1 MQGSSPKAESSRSA
15 TSPFSRSWVPGG
27 WPLLVWAIAI
37 LVSAPVLVILAGVLT
52 NASATWNHLASTVL
66 ATYIENSLLL
76 MLGVGLGVLLV
87 GVSTAWL
94 ITMCRFPGRRIFE
107 WALLLP
113 LAAPAYLLAYVYTE
127 WLAFYGPVQ
136 TTLRSWFGWESAQD
150 YWFPDVRS
158 LWGAAF
164 MLVLTLYPYVYL
176 LTRTAF
182 LSQSTCT
189 LEASRNL
196 GCSPWRSFF
205 TVALPL
211 ARPAIT
217 AGLSLA
223 LMETLNDFGTVQYFG
238 VDTFTTGIY
247 RTWFGMGERTTA
259 TQLSAM
265 LLLFVLG
272 LILLERWSRGRA
284 KFYQTANTI
293 HQLSSYRLQGIRAIA
308 AIFTCLLPVLFG
320 LLVPGGVL
328 LKLALEPTG
337 AADDSD
343 SDYGG
348 SDYGSSD
355 AGGDFAASSPANEFW
370 NYAHHSL
377 TLALT
382 TAALAV
388 LLSILLAYGL
398 RLFPKRATRLATQVA
413 VMGYAVPGSVI
424 AVGILVP
431 LGLLDNAIDAWAR
444 ANLGLSTGLL
454 LSGTMTALIY
464 AYLVRFLAVSFSS
477 VDASLTGIKPSLDDA
492 ARSLGHTPAST
503 LVRVHAPLMWG
514 GILTAAMLVFVDVM
528 KELPATLIVRP
539 FNFDTLAIRV
549 YNLASDE
556 RLQEAAAPAL
566 AIILVGLVPVMFL
579 SWQIARSRQSR

>member
-1 MQGSSPKAESSRSA
+1 MAGTSPPTGTFGSRSGA
-15 TSPFSRSWVPGG
+15 SFKAILPAG
-27 WPLLVWAIAI
+27 WTIAVLAIAA
-37 LVSAPVLVILAGVLT
+37 LVAAPVLVILAGIFT
-52 NASATWNHLASTVL
+52 NSSETWNHLAATVL
-66 ATYIENSLLL
+66 STYITNSLLL
-76 MLGVGLGVLLV
+76 LLGVGAGVLAV

-94 ITMCRFPGRRIFE
+94 ITMCRFPGRRVFE

-113 LAAPAYLLAYVYTE
+113 LAAPAYLLAYIYTE

-136 TTLRSWFGWESAQD
+136 TLLRGWFGWESVQD
-150 YWFPDVRS
+150 YWFPNVRS
-158 LWGAAF
+158 REGAIV
-164 MLVLTLYPYVYL
+164 MLILTLYPYVYL
-176 LTRTAF
+176 LARTAF
-182 LSQSTCT
+182 LSQSTYM

-211 ARPAIT
+211 ARPHII

-247 RTWFGMGERTTA
+247 RTWFGMGERPVA
-259 TQLSAM
+259 VQLSAV

-272 LILLERWSRGRA
+272 LIVLERWSRGRA

-293 HQLSSYRLQGIRAIA
+293 HQLSSYPLSGWRAIA
-308 AIFTCLLPVLFG
+308 AVLTCLLPILLG
-320 LLVPGGVL
+320 LVIPGGVL
-328 LKLALEPTG
+328 LKMALEP
-337 AADDSD
+337 ASSSD
-343 SDYGG
+343 SDAE

-355 AGGDFAASSPANEFW
+355 FSAGDGTTSGVPEFW
-370 NYAHHSL
+370 NYAHHSFI
-377 TLALT
+377 LALL
-382 TAALAV
+382 TAAIAV
-388 LLSILLAYGL
+388 VLSVLLAYGL
-398 RLFPKRATRLATQVA
+398 RLFPKSITRLATQVSI
-413 VMGYAVPGSVI
+413 MGYAVPGSVI

-431 LGLLDNAIDAWAR
+431 LGLFDNAIDGWTR
-444 ANLGLSTGLL
+444 STFGFSTGLL
-454 LSGTMTALIY
+454 LSGTIVALVY

-477 VDASLTGIKPSLDDA
+477 VDASLANIKPSLDDA
-492 ARSLGHTPAST
+492 ARSLGHTPTST

-514 GILTAAMLVFVDVM
+514 GMLTAAMLVFVDVM

-566 AIILVGLVPVMFL
+566 AIVLVGLVPVMLL
-579 SWQIARSRQSR
+579 SWQLGRSRRSS